1 MMRIL
6 KYSNIIILFFFTA
19 CLFTEPIN
27 KEVTSNF
34 TYTSDLLVNMPV
46 SLEYIN
52 KDDAILLLDWSIE
65 ERPEYSSL
73 ENNSFLPSNNINKQV
88 FLPDTPGDYVV
99 SLRVEDDY
107 HSISITKKT
116 ITIKNNPPVA
126 VITSLNDGEDF
137 KINRELFF
145 DSSSSYDI
153 DYNKLI
159 SFKWSVIDAPKG
171 NNILGTTSEESIF
184 KIIPNTKGNYTIK
197 LVVEDITKV
206 ENYSTYSFYIEDEPS
221 LKILETIPDNNINLI
236 PLNQNSTKKFSVI
249 LTDDTLSIS
258 DLEYSWYVS
267 INEEDYFLLS
277 NNNELDLNCNT
288 YGIGDIL
295 SIKLSVSSGEYNS
308 IDVFWRV
315 VIIE

>member
-1 MMRIL
+1 
-6 KYSNIIILFFFTA
+6 
-19 CLFTEPIN
+19 
-27 KEVTSNF
+27 
-34 TYTSDLLVNMPV
+34 MPV

>member
-1 MMRIL
+1 MRIL